1 MSFFILLVMNLIIAV
16 VIYLLLLVKIERMS
30 SSFHETK
37 MRQEMDEVLNEF
49 NAAANRNIDIL
60 DNRISLLKKLTE
72 KTDKYKSVD
81 ITNYDENYKFNQKK
95 ENNVKQQNNSFVE
108 KVKSGI
114 SSVLENTIDYK
125 KKNDEIGSVF
135 DVKLD
140 KNYDNLISDFSNVEE
155 EKEKEPIK
163 DLENQSKEEI
173 LNSAFEKTND
183 RYTLLLNFFEDGY
196 PIDLLSKYS
205 GVPEGE
211 IKLIVNLNKSQE

>member
-16 VIYLLLLVKIERMS
+16 VIYLLLLIKIERMS

-81 ITNYDENYKFNQKK
+81 IINYDENYKFDQKK
-95 ENNVKQQNNSFVE
+95 ENNIKQHNNSIVE

-114 SSVLENTIDYK
+114 SNVLEHSIDYK
-125 KKNDEIGSVF
+125 KKKKEVGSVF

-140 KNYDNLISDFSNVEE
+140 KNFDNLISDFSNI
-155 EKEKEPIK
+155 EKEENEPNK
-163 DLENQSKEEI
+163 DLKEQSKEEI
-173 LNSAFEKTND
+173 LNSAFQKTND
-183 RYTLLLNFFEDGY
+183 RYTLILDFFEDGY